1 MGLIDLAIQYVREE
15 FTKFLNGLVNAEAFP
30 ISPRAYHARYYL
42 LLREFLAKGA
52 SRAGKHILNPYRK
65 QIAVTVI
72 LTALHD
78 VFTYGYQP
86 HIIKRYE
93 KLLDELIG
101 YH

>member
-1 MGLIDLAIQYVREE
+1 MGLIDLAIEYTRNELLKFMNELYNREAYP
-15 FTKFLNGLVNAEAFP
+15 L
-30 ISPRAYHARYYL
+30 SPRAYYARIYL
-42 LLREFLAKGA
+42 LIREHLAKGA
-52 SRAGKHILNPYRK
+52 KQAGNHVLNPYRK
-65 QIAVTVI
+65 QMAVTVI

-78 VFTYGYQP
+78 IFTYGYQP

>member
-1 MGLIDLAIQYVREE
+1 MGLIDLAIEYTRNEL
-15 FTKFLNGLVNAEAFP
+15 FKFLNELYNAEAFP
-30 ISPRAYHARYYL
+30 LTPKAYHARYYL
-42 LLREFLAKGA
+42 LVRQFLPKGA
-52 SRAGKHILNPYRK
+52 KQAGKHVLNPYRK
-65 QIAVTVI
+65 QMAVTII
-72 LTALHD
+72 LMALHD